1 MSSDTAQYPMG
12 DKTAFGQEPLL
23 IFQLGCFFFILLSC
37 MSCLYIL
44 EINPLSVASFANAFS
59 QSECCLCVSLM
70 FCFFFAVQ
78 KLLNLIRPI
87 FLFYFQDSRR
97 WVKKDLAVIYVKECS
112 ACVFL

>member
-1 MSSDTAQYPMG
+1 
-12 DKTAFGQEPLL
+12 
-23 IFQLGCFFFILLSC
+23 

-59 QSECCLCVSLM
+59 QSERCLCVSFIYL
-70 FCFFFAVQ
+70 FIFFAVQ